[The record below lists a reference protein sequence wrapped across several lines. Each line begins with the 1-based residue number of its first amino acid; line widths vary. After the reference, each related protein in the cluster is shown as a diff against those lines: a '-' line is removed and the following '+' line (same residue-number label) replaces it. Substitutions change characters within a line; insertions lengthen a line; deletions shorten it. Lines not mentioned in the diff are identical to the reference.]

1 MVISSTDPSGGPAK
15 VLGIDFDNK
24 LIMSTA
30 AHKCATKAA
39 CKTRS
44 LLRVRWFYSVSDLL
58 LLYKSHVLSYIEYRT
73 AGLHFASTSVLNE
86 IDDVQSRFLCQ
97 LEVSEESAFAHFNLA
112 PLNVRR
118 DISILGIIHRASLNL
133 GLSLLWILFRA
144 EARAPARDRSS

>member
-39 CKTRS
+39 LKTRS
-44 LLRVRWFYSVSDLL
+44 LLRVRRFCSVSDLL

-73 AGLHFASTSVLNE
+73 AGLHFASSSVLNE
-86 IDDVQSRFLCQ
+86 IDDVQ
-97 LEVSEESAFAHFNLA
+97 
-112 PLNVRR
+112 
-118 DISILGIIHRASLNL
+118 
-133 GLSLLWILFRA
+133 
-144 EARAPARDRSS
+144 